1 MKHPAFCWLAA
12 LALILPLSGCVAQR
26 TVTSGGRTVSQ
37 GPVVKRPIQGL
48 VQRSRQ

>member
-1 MKHPAFCWLAA
+1 MHTAICYFAA
-12 LALILPLSGCVAQR
+12 LALVLPLAGCVTHR

-37 GPVVKRPIQGL
+37 GPVIKRPIHSL